1 MTIKRSDKTP
11 LPTICLFAGE
21 PSGDYYAAYLIDRL
35 KKQGTGARVAGMGS
49 TLAKQ
54 AGMTLWHDCQDLGII
69 GFSQVLANL
78 LTFTRLYK
86 LLTQQIVATRPSLI
100 ILIDYAGLNLKI
112 ARFAKQLGI
121 PCLYFIP
128 PKVWAWQEYR
138 LKYLRA
144 YCEELA
150 VLYPFEA
157 DYFRQKS
164 LPATLVHHPF
174 LDTITPQQ
182 TRPPKPFRIAVL
194 PGSRPKEVATHLPI
208 QLAAC
213 AKLQKSI
220 DSPIHVAV
228 FVATPTQRDRIIS
241 LCDTWRHDLSIEF
254 VMPEDKY
261 DALRQCHSACCVSG
275 TITVELALIGL
286 PHIIIYKTSWLNYA
300 IGKSLLRIR
309 WIGLTN
315 LIVQESIVPELIQ
328 TACNPDSIAH
338 ALAESLQ
345 ETTLHRVRAGLQKVS
360 DALSNP
366 NKTVRIE
373 ILVQKLLVEQT

>member
-1 MTIKRSDKTP
+1 MIVKRSDNITP
-11 LPTICLFAGE
+11 PTICLFAGE
-21 PSGDYYAAYLIDRL
+21 PSGDYYAAYLIERL
-35 KKQGTGARVAGMGS
+35 KKQGAAARVVGMGS

-54 AGMTLWHDCQDLGII
+54 AGMTLWHDCQDLGVI

-86 LLTQQIVATRPSLI
+86 QLTQRIEATRPSLI
-100 ILIDYAGLNLKI
+100 ILVDYAGLNLKI
-112 ARFAKQLGI
+112 ARFAKQLDI

-138 LKYLRA
+138 LKYLRS

-164 LPATLVHHPF
+164 LPTTLIHHPF

-182 TRPPKPFRIAVL
+182 KRPSKPFRIAVL
-194 PGSRPKEVATHLPI
+194 PGSRSKEITTHLPI

-220 DSPIHVAV
+220 DSPIQVSV
-228 FVATPTQRDRIIS
+228 FVATPTQRDHIIS
-241 LCDTWRHDLSIEF
+241 LCDTWQHDLSIEF
-254 VMPEDKY
+254 VMPENKY
-261 DALRQCHSACCVSG
+261 DVLRQCHSACCVSG

-300 IGKSLLRIR
+300 IGKSLLRIP

-315 LIVQESIVPELIQ
+315 LVVQESVVPELIQ
-328 TACNPDSIAH
+328 TDCNPDSIAQ
-338 ALAESLQ
+338 ALAGSLQ
-345 ETTLHRVRAGLQKVS
+345 ETSAQHIRADLHKVS

-366 NKTVRIE
+366 EKTVRIE
-373 ILVQKLLVEQT
+373 MLVQKLLVEHT